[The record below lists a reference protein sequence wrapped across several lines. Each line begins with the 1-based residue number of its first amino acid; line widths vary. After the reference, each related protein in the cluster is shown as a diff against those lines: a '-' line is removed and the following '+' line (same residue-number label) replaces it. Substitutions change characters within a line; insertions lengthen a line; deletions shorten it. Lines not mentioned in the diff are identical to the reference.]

1 LPTVTKAHVIFPDR
15 ADIAVDSKN
24 QNHKSFPEATGL
36 RVGEK
41 SMVLKAKY
49 KIEEKGFQASTETSK
64 FAPPVQDISLLS
76 LSTRVP

>member
-1 LPTVTKAHVIFPDR
+1 VIFPDR

-41 SMVLKAKY
+41 SLVLKAKY
-49 KIEEKGFQASTETSK
+49 KIQIEENGFQASTETSK

-76 LSTRVP
+76 LSTRVPWPILH